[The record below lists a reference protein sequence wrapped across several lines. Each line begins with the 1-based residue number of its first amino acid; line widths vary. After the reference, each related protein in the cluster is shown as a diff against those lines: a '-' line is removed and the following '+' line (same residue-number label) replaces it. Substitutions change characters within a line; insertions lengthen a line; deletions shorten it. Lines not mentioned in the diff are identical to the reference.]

1 MISLNDGWK
10 AQKQE
15 RRQDVQALLAGFQV
29 ERNQLATQLRE
40 HLRIFQ
46 GEIRQETSVLLE
58 NASQHR
64 QEVALELSERLSSF
78 RAKLQ
83 HQTAQF
89 LAVTEAERSLMA
101 QQVTYDLSEFR
112 QQLAESVALLR
123 QDLQIG
129 IEAIA
134 SDVQTLRSNTQQELT
149 ALRQDRLSNLVT
161 LVDGLR
167 ADTQD
172 YLAELAETRK
182 ERADQLHNQLQA
194 NRAHRQAE
202 AQMLRQ
208 QFAHFR
214 LNLRQ
219 HRARLRQSVW
229 GEETVESSPSNGA
242 TPATALPTAT
252 PKGIPPSLP
261 RPSRLTSKAKPFYPK
276 ASRLSTKQ
284 STTGE
289 RSPHPIPSTSALTS
303 KPNGSTPPISIVEM
317 PPVPELTMSH
327 LSDRVLGRAV
337 EPAVTAA
344 SLQPD
349 QKPVNSAA
357 SANPLQRDAAQT
369 EAAIHAYIHE
379 IKGARLTEIETALGM
394 NRFQAVDALRSLIKK
409 GLVTQRDRTYLAQD

>member
-1 MISLNDGWK
+1 MISLNDKWK
-10 AQKQE
+10 AQTQE
-15 RRQDVQALLAGFQV
+15 RQQDVQVLLAGFQV
-29 ERNQLATQLRE
+29 ERNQIATQLRE

-46 GEIRQETSVLLE
+46 DEIRQETRVLLE
-58 NASQHR
+58 NASQQR
-64 QEVALELSERLSSF
+64 QEMALELSERLSDF
-78 RAKLQ
+78 RAQLQ
-83 HQTAQF
+83 EQTAQF

-134 SDVQTLRSNTQQELT
+134 SEVQTLRSNTQQELT

-172 YLAELAETRK
+172 YLAELTEARK
-182 ERADQLHNQLQA
+182 ERADQLHGQLQA

-214 LNLRQ
+214 LGLRQ

-229 GEETVESSPSNGA
+229 GEGTVESSPSNGTA
-242 TPATALPTAT
+242 SATALPTAT
-252 PKGIPPSLP
+252 PKSMPLSLP
-261 RPSRLTSKAKPFYPK
+261 RPSRPASSKALHPKTSRISAKP
-276 ASRLSTKQ
+276 L
-284 STTGE
+284 TTGG
-289 RSPHPIPSTSALTS
+289 RSPHPIASTSALTR
-303 KPNGSTPPISIVEM
+303 KANGSTPPISIVEM
-317 PPVPELTMSH
+317 PPVPEVAVPH
-327 LSDRVLGRAV
+327 LSAQISGRPVELGT
-337 EPAVTAA
+337 TAI
-344 SLQPD
+344 SPLQSD
-349 QKPVNSAA
+349 QKPVS
-357 SANPLQRDAAQT
+357 STANANHLQRDAAQT

-379 IKGARLTEIETALGM
+379 VKGARLTEIETALGM

>member
-1 MISLNDGWK
+1 VISLNDGWK
-10 AQKQE
+10 AQTQQ
-15 RRQDVQALLAGFQV
+15 RRQNVQVLLAGFQV
-29 ERNQLATQLRE
+29 ERNQIATQLRE

-58 NASQHR
+58 NASQQR
-64 QEVALELSERLSSF
+64 QEVALELSERLSGF
-78 RAKLQ
+78 RAQLQ
-83 HQTAQF
+83 DQTAQF

-134 SDVQTLRSNTQQELT
+134 SDVQTLRSNTQQDLT

-182 ERADQLHNQLQA
+182 ERADQLHGQLQA

-229 GEETVESSPSNGA
+229 GEETVKSSPSNE
-242 TPATALPTAT
+242 TTSATALPTAT

-261 RPSRLTSKAKPFYPK
+261 RPSRPASSKALHPKTSRILTKP
-276 ASRLSTKQ
+276 
-284 STTGE
+284 STTGG
-289 RSPHPIPSTSALTS
+289 RSLHPIASTSALTS

-317 PPVPELTMSH
+317 PPVPELTMPH
-327 LSDRVLGRAV
+327 LFDRVPGRAV
-337 EPAVTAA
+337 ESAVTAA
-344 SLQPD
+344 SLVQPD
-349 QKPVNSAA
+349 QKPGYSAA
-357 SANPLQRDAAQT
+357 RANPLQRDAAQT
-369 EAAIHAYIHE
+369 EATIHAYILE